1 MLFQTRGYDAFRHAL
16 KSNPRSENLSVYTDS
31 EYDTFQ
37 VFIHHTGLAGF
48 AITPSGE
55 LINGFNNS
63 DIRGLGVELIKD
75 AIKLGANHLNCFDG
89 YLPKLY
95 SSLGFIETSRIAFED
110 KFAPEGW
117 DYSKLGRPDIIFMEI
132 LK

>member
-95 SSLGFIETSRIAFED
+95 SSLGFIETSRFPFNRT
-110 KFAPEGW
+110 FAPIRWSYETMGT
-117 DYSKLGRPDIIFMEI
+117 PDVVNMS